1 MKSIYEGRHIN
12 KKTSL
17 HTIQFFDGQ
26 HTREVELMTNGGKIC
41 WTERVIPGILE
52 IGIDYK
58 TAKRRVAALE
68 KQSTMRIG

>member
-26 HTREVELMTNGGKIC
+26 RTREIELMTHGGKIC
-41 WTERVIPGILE
+41 WTERVISGILE
-52 IGIDYK
+52 IGINYK
-58 TAKRRVAALE
+58 TAKRRIAALE
-68 KQSTMRIG
+68 KQSSRRIG

>member
-17 HTIQFFDGQ
+17 HMIQFFDGQ
-26 HTREVELMTNGGKIC
+26 DVREVELMTYDGKIS

-52 IGIDYK
+52 IGIDYR
-58 TAKRRVAALE
+58 TAKRRIAALE
-68 KQSTMRIG
+68 KKSTMRIG